1 MPESTARK
9 ARYVGYTKGTENH
22 GDEAL
27 IWIIRDL
34 LSPEIDVV
42 TEPGPTDI
50 ALLGGGTLINQSPW
64 LIDAFSD
71 ELSRCGRGIV
81 FGTGVG
87 STIFWGN
94 HFAQW
99 NRLLDKCAHVG
110 VRGPHSLRLLTS
122 NGFRGAQPIGDPY
135 LALHPPMEYRPCTR
149 RIGINVGTTNDSL
162 HGGNEADFLRRVGEL
177 AALLR
182 MRGWSIFWVSV
193 WSRDLEVIRQIRQSG
208 GANDEPLY
216 DARSMTLET
225 LSAIARC
232 EVFLGEKLHA
242 LAMSA
247 VVGTPFIAWEYHP
260 KVRDFAASIGMEELV
275 LSTKTRSPTE
285 VLANI
290 ESLARGHQVVASQLR
305 REVTVRREAIHAFAT
320 RVRRWAREGD

>member
-1 MPESTARK
+1 MADIKTRTAR
-9 ARYVGYTKGTENH
+9 YIGYTTGTENH

-34 LSPEIDVV
+34 LSPEINVV
-42 TEPGPTDI
+42 LEPGPVDI

-64 LIDAFSD
+64 LIDVFAE
-71 ELSRCGRGIV
+71 ELTRCGRGIV

-87 STIFWGN
+87 DTTFWGN
-94 HFAQW
+94 HFILW
-99 NRLLDKCAHVG
+99 NRLLNKCSHVG

-122 NGFRGAQPIGDPY
+122 NGFNGAQPIGDPY
-135 LALHPPMEYRPCTR
+135 LALQPPMDYRPCAR

-162 HGGNEADFLRRVGEL
+162 HGGNEAEFLHRVAEL
-177 AALLR
+177 ADLLR
-182 MRGWSIFWVSV
+182 ARGWSIIWVSV
-193 WSRDLEVIRQIRQSG
+193 WSRDLDVIRQIRRA
-208 GANDEPLY
+208 GAGDDEPLY

-247 VVGTPFIAWEYHP
+247 VADTPFIAWEYQP
-260 KVRDFAASIGMEELV
+260 KVRDFAASVGMEELV
-275 LSTKTRSPTE
+275 LSTKTRSPVE
-285 VLANI
+285 VMASI
-290 ESLARGHQVVASQLR
+290 ESLSRSHQVVASQLR
-305 REVTVRREAIHAFAT
+305 REVTVRREAIQAFAA
-320 RVRRWAREGD
+320 RVRRWAREGH